1 MTEFN
6 LAPQTITVEGVMIK
20 AVASEVRI
28 EKLEEY
34 QDKQNGHLALIRDT
48 VADLDH
54 KLDVLKNWIM
64 GLMGSMVIGL
74 IILIVRSFV
83 K

>member
-1 MTEFN
+1 MAEFN

-34 QDKQNGHLALIRDT
+34 QDKQNGHLARIRDT

-74 IILIVRSFV
+74 IILIVKSFI